1 MAPCRAVCPRAEP
14 PGGALSRSKPQ
25 LHPTGIQSMTDALQL
40 YPVPDVA
47 RLCAVRPATVRAW
60 IARGDLIAVRLGRH
74 YRVSAEA
81 LRRMHARC
89 AVRVA
94 PAPRAGA
101 REDAPPNGLGRGET
115 QHIRAGRRGM
125 DAGSAGRPSEAGPVL
140 ALDRPAGSATDD
152 ISSVHPSQPVAMQR
166 SGAGFTESLR
176 GAVQRGRVPGGR
188 RDRAGGPARADLS
201 EGGEGVG
208 DSVGPAEGAM
218 G

>member
-1 MAPCRAVCPRAEP
+1 M
-14 PGGALSRSKPQ
+14 SRFKPQ
-25 LHPTGIQSMTDALQL
+25 LHPTGIQSMTDSALQL
-40 YPVPDVA
+40 YPVPAVA

-115 QHIRAGRRGM
+115 QHIRAGRSGM
-125 DAGSAGRPSEAGPVL
+125 DAGSAGRPAEVGPAL
-140 ALDRPAGSATDD
+140 ATDRPAGPATDD
-152 ISSVHPSQPVAMQR
+152 ISSVRASQVLAAQR

-176 GAVQRGRVPGGR
+176 GAVRCGRVPGGR
-188 RDRAGGPARADLS
+188 RDRPGGPARADLS

>member
-1 MAPCRAVCPRAEP
+1 M
-14 PGGALSRSKPQ
+14 SDS
-25 LHPTGIQSMTDALQL
+25 ALQL

-60 IARGDLIAVRLGRH
+60 IARGELIAVRLGRH

-81 LRRMHARC
+81 LRRMHTRC

-94 PAPRAGA
+94 PALRAGV
-101 REDAPPNGLGRGET
+101 REDAPPNGLAGGET
-115 QHIRAGRRGM
+115 QHIRTGRRGM
-125 DAGSAGRPSEAGPVL
+125 DAGSAGRPSLAGSAP
-140 ALDRPAGSATDD
+140 ATDRPAGPSIDD
-152 ISSVHPSQPVAMQR
+152 LSSVRASQVLAAQR
-166 SGAGFTESLR
+166 SGAGFTESLH
-176 GAVQRGRVPGGR
+176 GAVRRGRP
-188 RDRAGGPARADLS
+188 GGPARAGLR